1 MRGFMR
7 TKNIGFIS
15 QRDIYGNI
23 IQNEETVNDVLS
35 MFEGCRFISGNS
47 KGNEHLLEQKCL
59 ERGLEFVSI
68 NPDTSGFGFEL
79 AFLERNREIIKQ
91 SDIVVLVFDG
101 FNKFGLNVIKEGLR
115 LGKKVI
121 CMNLK

>member
-1 MRGFMR
+1 MRNI
-7 TKNIGFIS
+7 KNVGFIS
-15 QRDIYGNI
+15 QRDLYGNI
-23 IQNEETVNDVLS
+23 IQNENIVNDVLD
-35 MFEGCRFISGNS
+35 MFEGARFISGNS

-68 NPDTSGFGFEL
+68 NPDTAGFGFEL

-101 FNKFGLNVIKEGLR
+101 YNKFGLNVIKEGLK

-121 CMNLK
+121 CLSLS